1 MNNKIVISG
10 APGTGKT
17 SIINVLLNLGYHCSK
32 EISREIISQQLKI
45 GGSSL
50 PWKNISAFSKLV
62 MESRKIQFANSKKS
76 ELHFFDRSIIDIIA
90 YLNLAKINTPPEL
103 VELACKNRYNEKILY
118 APFWSKIFTNDPE
131 RRESIKNAISIDKK
145 LKEVYEEYGY
155 QIIEI
160 PKTSINERVEFILSI
175 V

>member
-1 MNNKIVISG
+1 MNKKIVISG

-17 SIINVLLNLGYHCSK
+17 SIIDMLQNLGYHCSK

-45 GGSSL
+45 EGSAL

-62 MESRKIQFANSKKS
+62 MESRKRQFINSRKN
-76 ELHFFDRSIIDIIA
+76 ELHFFDRSIVDIIA
-90 YLNLAKINTPPEL
+90 YLNLANINTPSEL
-103 VELACKNRYNEKILY
+103 VELAYKNRYNERVLY
-118 APFWSKIFTNDPE
+118 TPFWLKIFRNDLQ
-131 RRESIKNAISIDKK
+131 RRENIESAMSIDKE
-145 LKEVYEEYGY
+145 LKEVYAEYGY

-160 PKTSINERVEFILSI
+160 PKTSIKERVKFILSI